1 MIGQLLDLLDT
12 RGRRQMVLL
21 VAGSTLSALL
31 ELGGVTSIVPFMA
44 LASRPDLVQ
53 GNALYLWLGQ
63 PDLARFL
70 LWLGLLCLL
79 MLTVS
84 NALNGLCNWISMVFA
99 QEQQT
104 RLSRHLYGR
113 YLNQPYEFYLD
124 NHPNTLGFNLSQTRS
139 LVHQGFLPLVQICSR
154 LVSVTLLVGTLLY
167 LHPLVTAA
175 SLVALITIYGLVY
188 SYCRSRIQSTYH
200 QEWEI
205 SHKFGRTVGDAL
217 AGIKHVRLSAGEAEF
232 EQTYTEQLEQ
242 MARNQEKRQGYQQI
256 PMLALQTLTY
266 SSLLAMVVGLVYLY
280 GGGARVVGEAALYGL
295 VAYRL
300 LPQVQTLFQNFSHL
314 DSGRTA
320 VDKLYPEFKA
330 GYQPLP
336 QPDGDIRLNSRW
348 QLQNLT
354 YAYGE
359 NPPVLQ
365 GVNLTIERN
374 RCIGL
379 LGPSGQGKTTLV
391 NVLVGLL
398 KPQGGQLLVDGR
410 ELEPAELRSFQSRIG
425 YVPQDIFLSDDSI
438 LHNIV
443 MGDSQPD
450 PEKAREAGRQA
461 CLDEFV
467 LPLASQYETKVG
479 DRGLRLSG
487 GQRQRIGIARAL
499 YRNPD
504 VLVLDEA
511 TSALDHGTEAEI
523 MLAIRSLAGTRTIV
537 LVAHRLTTLQY
548 CDQVYRVEN
557 GQLHCLEKDEARILA
572 TPVECP

>member
-1 MIGQLLDLLDT
+1 MVGQLLDLLDA
-12 RGRRQMVLL
+12 RGRRQMLAL

-44 LASRPDLVQ
+44 LASQPALIQ
-53 GNALYLWLGQ
+53 GNRLYLWLGQ
-63 PDLARFL
+63 PELARFL
-70 LWLGLLCLL
+70 LWLGALCLL

-84 NALNGLCNWISMVFA
+84 NALNGLCNWMSMVFA

-113 YLNQPYEFYLD
+113 YLNQPYEFYLEH
-124 NHPNTLGFNLSQTRS
+124 HPNTLGFNLSQTRL
-139 LVHQGFLPLVQICSR
+139 LVQQGFLPLVQISSR
-154 LVSVTLLVGTLLY
+154 LVSVTLLVATLLY

-175 SLVALITIYGLVY
+175 SLCVLVSLYGFVY
-188 SYCRSRIQSTYH
+188 RYCRSRILSTYH
-200 QEWEI
+200 QEWHV
-205 SHKFGRTVGDAL
+205 SHRFGRTVGDAL

-232 EQTYTEQLEQ
+232 ERTYAEQLELL
-242 MARNQEKRQGYQQI
+242 ARNQEKRQGYQQI

-266 SSLLAMVVGLVYLY
+266 SSLLGMVVGLVYLY

-300 LPQVQTLFQNFSHL
+300 LPQVQAIFQNLSHL

-320 VDKLYPEFKA
+320 VEKLYPEFKSEF
-330 GYQPLP
+330 QPLP
-336 QPDGDIRLNSRW
+336 RPAGDVRLSESW
-348 QLQNLT
+348 QLQGVT
-354 YAYGE
+354 FAYTQG
-359 NPPVLQ
+359 PPVLQ
-365 GVNLTIERN
+365 NVDLKIERN

-391 NVLVGLL
+391 NLLVGLL
-398 KPQGGQLLVDGR
+398 APQQGRLLIDGQELKPAQ
-410 ELEPAELRSFQSRIG
+410 LRSFQGRIG
-425 YVPQDIFLSDDSI
+425 YVPQDIYLSDDSI
-438 LHNIV
+438 LQNIV
-443 MGDSQPD
+443 TGDPQPD
-450 PEKAREAGRQA
+450 LARAREAGRQA

-467 LPLASQYETKVG
+467 LPLTKQYDTVVG

-499 YRNPD
+499 YRDPEM
-504 VLVLDEA
+504 LVLDEA

-523 MLAIRSLAGTRTIV
+523 MQAIRSLAGTRTIV

-557 GQLHCLEKDEARILA
+557 GQLHCLETDEARIL
-572 TPVECP
+572 TVPVECP

>member
-1 MIGQLLDLLDT
+1 MVGQLVDLLDA
-12 RGRRQMVLL
+12 RGRRQMLAL
-21 VAGSTLSALL
+21 VAGSTISALL

-44 LASRPDLVQ
+44 LASQPALIQ
-53 GNALYLWLGQ
+53 GNRLYLWLGQ

-70 LWLGLLCLL
+70 LWLGVLCLL

-84 NALNGLCNWISMVFA
+84 NALNGLCNWMSMVFA

-113 YLNQPYEFYLD
+113 YLNQPYEWYLEH
-124 NHPNTLGFNLSQTRS
+124 HPNTLGFNLSQTRS

-154 LVSVTLLVGTLLY
+154 LVSVSLLVTTLLY

-175 SLVALITIYGLVY
+175 SLVVLVSLYGLVY
-188 SYCRSRIQSTYH
+188 RYCRSRILSTYH
-200 QEWEI
+200 QEWDI

-232 EQTYTEQLEQ
+232 ERTYAEQLELL
-242 MARNQEKRQGYQQI
+242 ARNQEKRQGYQQI

-266 SSLLAMVVGLVYLY
+266 CSLLGMVVGLVYLY

-300 LPQVQTLFQNFSHL
+300 LPQVQTIFQNLSHL

-320 VDKLYPEFKA
+320 VEKLYPEFKSKFL
-330 GYQPLP
+330 PLP
-336 QPDGDIRLNSRW
+336 RPAGDVRLGECW
-348 QLQNLT
+348 QLEGVT
-354 YAYGE
+354 FAYGQG
-359 NPPVLQ
+359 PSVLQ
-365 GVNLTIERN
+365 NVDLKIDRN

-391 NVLVGLL
+391 NLLVGLL
-398 KPQGGQLLVDGR
+398 VPQQGRLLIDGR
-410 ELEPAELRSFQSRIG
+410 QLDPAQLRSFQGRIG
-425 YVPQDIFLSDDSI
+425 YVPQDIYLSDDSI

-443 MGDSQPD
+443 TGDPRPD
-450 PEKAREAGRQA
+450 LARAREAGRQA

-467 LPLASQYETKVG
+467 LPLPKQYDTVVG

-499 YRNPD
+499 YRDPEM
-504 VLVLDEA
+504 LVLDEA

-523 MLAIRSLAGTRTIV
+523 MQAIRSLAGTRTIV

-548 CDQVYRVEN
+548 CDAVYRVDH
-557 GQLHCLEKDEARILA
+557 GHLQRLEKEEARVLQ
-572 TPVECP
+572 TPVESP